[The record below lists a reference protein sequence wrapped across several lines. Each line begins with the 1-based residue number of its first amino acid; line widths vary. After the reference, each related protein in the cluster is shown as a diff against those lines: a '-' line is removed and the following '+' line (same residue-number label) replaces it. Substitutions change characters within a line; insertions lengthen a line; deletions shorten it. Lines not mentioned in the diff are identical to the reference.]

1 MFKIYEDDPCD
12 NILPFEGSNIFL
24 NNDPSLNSQFNSDLS
39 LPFVDLENEKNKEN
53 DFNLEKFN
61 QTFLNIFE
69 DKTTNFETRKNDN
82 HCSLKN
88 NNPNNLNIKE
98 PKIYSFEDIIK
109 ILTENSLS
117 NIISLLTKD
126 ETIEKYESNMKLLN
140 KKRKRNRTKN
150 KENEN
155 EVVYKRGRKKI
166 DDETDRKH
174 GKYAPDNIIKKIK
187 SKLFEKMINFI
198 NSIVNKNNEE
208 SKRKLF
214 KKLDYKYINQMK
226 QELDLKLLNSPLKD
240 LLLKDISSKYSN
252 LPSNSNR
259 VNLEK
264 ILESE
269 KNDEAIMFVINLSF
283 REFIEL
289 FCLKK
294 NLKDIE
300 SSNKIVSNI
309 TQRIKKNLP
318 RVDSLLDD
326 ILEKNDKKYLS
337 YFIFHLYNYEQWFS
351 TKNGRNSKK
360 SERELDV

>member
-1 MFKIYEDDPCD
+1 
-12 NILPFEGSNIFL
+12 
-24 NNDPSLNSQFNSDLS
+24 
-39 LPFVDLENEKNKEN
+39 
-53 DFNLEKFN
+53 
-61 QTFLNIFE
+61 
-69 DKTTNFETRKNDN
+69 
-82 HCSLKN
+82 
-88 NNPNNLNIKE
+88 
-98 PKIYSFEDIIK
+98 
-109 ILTENSLS
+109 
-117 NIISLLTKD
+117 
-126 ETIEKYESNMKLLN
+126 
-140 KKRKRNRTKN
+140 
-150 KENEN
+150 
-155 EVVYKRGRKKI
+155 
-166 DDETDRKH
+166 
-174 GKYAPDNIIKKIK
+174 
-187 SKLFEKMINFI
+187 MINFI
-198 NSIVNKNNEE
+198 NAIVNKNNEE
-208 SKRKLF
+208 SKRNLF

-259 VNLEK
+259 VNLAK